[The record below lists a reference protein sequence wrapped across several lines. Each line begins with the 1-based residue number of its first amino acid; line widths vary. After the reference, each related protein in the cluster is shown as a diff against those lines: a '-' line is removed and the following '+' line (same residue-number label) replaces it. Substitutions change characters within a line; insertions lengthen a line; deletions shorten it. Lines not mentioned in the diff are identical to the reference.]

1 MKNYRES
8 DYALNKYSPNIVY
21 CFADGRRAEITLE
34 DYLRSNPGKTAEDF
48 AEIKALSDEIYHEQV
63 TDTNRTSRLDV
74 TISDWEDSKQLA
86 TAPIDVELIQKGDE
100 KNAIDAAERLLDSGD
115 LTEIQRRRF
124 ILHYFKG
131 LSIRKIAEH
140 EGVFF
145 TSVAE
150 SLAAA
155 TGKLKKYFK
164 KI

>member
-74 TISDWEDSKQLA
+74 TINDWEDSKQLA
-86 TAPIDVELIQKGDE
+86 TAPIDVELIHKGDE
-100 KNAIDAAERLLDSGD
+100 RNAMDAAKRLLDSGD
-115 LTEIQRRRF
+115 LTEVQRRRF
-124 ILHYFKG
+124 ILHFFQG
-131 LSIRKIAEH
+131 LSFRQIAKKEKVH
-140 EGVFF
+140 F
-145 TSVAE
+145 TSIDE
-150 SLAAA
+150 SVAAA
-155 TGKLKKYFK
+155 KQKLKKYFK
-164 KI
+164 QI

>member
-1 MKNYRES
+1 MKNYQES

-100 KNAIDAAERLLDSGD
+100 KKAMDAAERLLDSGK
-115 LTEIQRRRF
+115 LTKVQRRRF
-124 ILHYFKG
+124 ILHFFKG
-131 LSIRKIAEH
+131 LSTRQIAKLE
-140 EGVFF
+140 
-145 TSVAE
+145 SVKQQSVWE
-150 SLAAA
+150 SLHWSSK
-155 TGKLKKYFK
+155 KLKKLFLE
-164 KI
+164 